1 MEGFFP
7 LASGSK
13 GNCTY
18 LGTDSCKILIDLGI
32 SKQLVTHEL
41 LSMNIHP
48 EDIQAIFISHEH
60 SDHISGIKSFVKTY
74 NTPIICNLET
84 ARSLCQLLDVH
95 PTFKIFSTGTIFSFY
110 DLKIQTFNV
119 PHDAIDPV
127 GFIFHYRDEK
137 LGFCTDL
144 GWVTSWII
152 HELYDCDYLLVE
164 ANHDPE
170 LVRQSARPDI
180 YKKRVLSKLG
190 HISNRECGELL
201 QKILTPKIKKIY
213 LAHLSSEC
221 NTPELALS
229 KVSSAIEDISS
240 ILPVIA
246 ESQGISDPIYFRS
259 LVNT

>member
-41 LSMNIHP
+41 LSMNIYP

-74 NTPIICNLET
+74 NTTIICNLET
-84 ARSLCQLLDVH
+84 ARSLCQILDVH
-95 PTFKIFSTGTIFSFY
+95 PTFKIFSTGTTFSFY

-144 GWVTSWII
+144 GWITSWIV
-152 HELYDCDYLLVE
+152 HELYDCDYLLIE

-170 LVRQSARPDI
+170 LVRQSTRPDI

-213 LAHLSSEC
+213 LGHLSREC

-229 KVSSAIEDISS
+229 NVSSAIENITS

-246 ESQGISDPIYFRS
+246 ESQGISDPIYFKP
-259 LVNT
+259 LVNV

>member
-13 GNCTY
+13 GNCAY
-18 LGTDSCKILIDLGI
+18 LGTESSKILIDLGI
-32 SKQLVTHEL
+32 SKQLVTRGL
-41 LSMNIHP
+41 LSMNVHP
-48 EDIQAIFISHEH
+48 EDIQAIFVSHEH
-60 SDHISGIKSFVKTY
+60 SDHISGIKSFIKTY
-74 NTPIICNLET
+74 HTPIICNLET
-84 ARSLCQLLDVH
+84 ARNLCQLLDMH
-95 PTFKIFSTGTIFSFY
+95 PTFKIFSTGTTFSFH

-119 PHDAIDPV
+119 PHDAVDPV

-152 HELYDCDYLLVE
+152 HELYDCDYLLIE

-170 LVRQSARPDI
+170 LVRQSSRPDI

-190 HISNRECGELL
+190 HLSNHECAELL
-201 QKILTPKIKKIY
+201 QKVLTPKIKKIY
-213 LAHLSSEC
+213 LAHLSSES

-229 KVSSAIEDISS
+229 TVSSAIENITS
-240 ILPVIA
+240 IDPVIV
-246 ESQGISDPIYFRS
+246 ESHEVTDPVYFSS
-259 LVNT
+259 LITV